1 MTQKPYHSAELD
13 TIRQK
18 IDQLDTRIHDTLVER
33 AALVLKIGEEKRK
46 NNIEVVQPARE
57 ARMIRRLL
65 SKHKGALPEMAV
77 VRIWRELVGAVSLLQ
92 TGLKV
97 IVADDPDHPEYWDL
111 AKDYFGSCLPM
122 TRAVSPL
129 SALNAVRDG
138 RATFAVVPY
147 PHDGPD
153 DEEEKPWW
161 AGLDIGAET
170 QMSISVRLPHGDDP
184 HNKNPNYRALVVAKT
199 GFDSSDEDH
208 SFIYIECDPSFSRGK
223 IASIAEEAGFK
234 PVSLSSKRI
243 TNDCPARQHLLEIEG
258 YWQDSAAE
266 IKDFAAIFDE
276 TAVIAC
282 VGGYPVPPIYSKTI
296 LPQAK
301 VIPAAPKKATS

>member
-1 MTQKPYHSAELD
+1 MSQKPYHSQTLD
-13 TIRQK
+13 EIRQK
-18 IDQLDTRIHDTLVER
+18 IDALDTRIHDTLVER
-33 AALVLKIGEEKRK
+33 AELVLKIGEEKRK

-97 IVADDPDHPEYWDL
+97 VVADSEERPEYWDL

-122 TRAVSPL
+122 SRAASAI

-153 DEEEKPWW
+153 SEEEKPWW
-161 AGLDIGAET
+161 ECLDVATENA
-170 QMSISVRLPHGDDP
+170 MSISVRLPHGDDP
-184 HNKNPNYRALVVAKT
+184 SNTNPDYRALVVAKT
-199 GFDSSDEDH
+199 GFDASDDDH
-208 SFIYIECDPSFSRGK
+208 SFIYIETDPTLSRGK
-223 IASIAEEAGFK
+223 IVSILEENSLK
-234 PVSLSSKRI
+234 PVSISSKRLN
-243 TNDCPARQHLLEIEG
+243 NDSDRRKHLVEVEG
-258 YWQDSAAE
+258 YWQNNMPE
-266 IKDFAAIFDE
+266 IKKLAQSFDDQ
-276 TAVIAC
+276 TLLSC
-282 VGGYPVPPIYSKTI
+282 VGGYPVPAVYTKTI
-296 LPQAK
+296 LPQSEA
-301 VIPAAPKKATS
+301 IPSAPPE